1 MRGHLPVYRFIWM
14 HLCWCNIHS
23 LTTEERLHSMKALIK
38 IKFTFSDIF
47 KKCFLWRTTAEA
59 ALTFRNTAKST
70 FWNSLYYSW
79 TWQIW
84 EIHKGTDL
92 QFLKKRV
99 DVFDIKNNIQINLEQ
114 NLNERLDYTP
124 RYTSDSRPLHACIYA
139 CISARTKYLYCFY
152 VGLNTA
158 KIHFIYVSLH
168 FHIRNVCMLYTGDT
182 RARNSWDWRKTGS
195 QVIWTTA
202 FS

>member
-1 MRGHLPVYRFIWM
+1 MRGHLPVYRFIWT

-47 KKCFLWRTTAEA
+47 EKCFLWRTTAEA
-59 ALTFRNTAKST
+59 TLTFRNTAKST
-70 FWNSLYYSW
+70 FWNRLYYSW

-99 DVFDIKNNIQINLEQ
+99 DVFDIKNNIKINLEQ
-114 NLNERLDYTP
+114 NLNERFADWIIHLDTP
-124 RYTSDSRPLHACIYA
+124 QTQDL
-139 CISARTKYLYCFY
+139 
-152 VGLNTA
+152 
-158 KIHFIYVSLH
+158 
-168 FHIRNVCMLYTGDT
+168 CMHVYMLVFQQEPSIFT
-182 RARNSWDWRKTGS
+182 
-195 QVIWTTA
+195 V
-202 FS
+202 FM